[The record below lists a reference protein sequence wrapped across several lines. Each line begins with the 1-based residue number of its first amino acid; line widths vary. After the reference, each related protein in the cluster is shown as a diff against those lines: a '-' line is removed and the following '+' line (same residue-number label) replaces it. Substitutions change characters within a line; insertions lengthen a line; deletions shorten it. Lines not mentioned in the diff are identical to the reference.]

1 MQYPNPSTNLWYTV
15 HTRSRFEN
23 VVLDQL
29 TKKSFEAF
37 LPKMKKPSKRKDR
50 RVILDVPIF
59 PGYVFVKTPL
69 KPNNH
74 LAILK
79 STGVVRLLGNSAGPL
94 PVPEES
100 LESLRIMVSAE
111 EEIFTGPTFTKG
123 EMVVVTHG
131 PFEGMTG
138 VFHKDLGQ
146 GRVVVNMEL
155 LGQSAAVHIADT
167 DIEKVVA

>member
-1 MQYPNPSTNLWYTV
+1 MKYPAPHDSMWYTI

-50 RVILDVPIF
+50 RVVLDVPIF
-59 PGYVFVKTPL
+59 PGYLFVKTAL
-69 KPNNH
+69 DPNTH

-79 STGVVRLLGNSAGPL
+79 STGVVRLLGSSIGPM
-94 PVPEES
+94 PVPDES
-100 LESLRIMVSAE
+100 LASLRIMVGAE
-111 EEIFTGPTFTKG
+111 QEIFTGPTFSEG
-123 EMVVVTHG
+123 DLVMVTRG

-138 VFHKDLGQ
+138 IFHEHLGQ
-146 GRVVVNMEL
+146 GRVVVNMDL
-155 LGQSAAVHIADT
+155 LGQSAAVHIDDT
-167 DIEKVVA
+167 DIECVIV